1 MPELPEVET
10 IKNDLNK
17 KVLNKKIILVDV
29 RQKKAIRGNLFNF
42 VKTLLGKSFQ
52 KINRVGKLL
61 IFKTKEG
68 EFYLLI
74 HLKVTGQLIYRYKNG
89 VVAGGHDFP
98 KVEINKLPNKYSHV
112 IFKFADESQL
122 FFNDMRKFGYLKIVN
137 KKDLEKILAEYGLN
151 PLSSN
156 FKLNNFSK
164 IFKNK
169 KTNTKAVLMDQKLIA
184 GIGNIYADEILF
196 QARIKPNRK
205 VNTLKKEE
213 IKNIFKAIKIIFKK
227 AIKYRGTTFSDY
239 VDVSDNKG
247 GYSKFLKVYRREGEK
262 CKQCGNI
269 IEKIKIAGR
278 GTRYCD
284 KCQK

>member
-17 KVLNKKIILVDV
+17 KVLNKRIIQVDV
-29 RQKKAIRGNLFNF
+29 RQKKAIRGSLSIF

-61 IFKTKEG
+61 IFKTKES

-74 HLKVTGQLIYRYKNG
+74 HLKVTGQLIYCYKNG

-112 IFKFADESQL
+112 IFKFADLSQL
-122 FFNDMRKFGYLKIVN
+122 FFNDMRKFGYLKIVS
-137 KKDLEKILAEYGLN
+137 KKDLEKILAEYGLD
-151 PLSSN
+151 PLSSS
-156 FKLNNFSK
+156 FKLNNFRE

-169 KTNTKAVLMDQKLIA
+169 KTSVKAVLMDQKLIA

-213 IKNIFKAIKIIFKK
+213 IKNIFEAIKIVFKK

-239 VDVSDNKG
+239 VDASGNKG
-247 GYSKFLKVYRREGEK
+247 DFIRFLKVYRREGEK
-262 CKQCGNI
+262 CEQCGNI

-278 GTRYCD
+278 GTRYCNR
-284 KCQK
+284 CQR